1 MEPAGGLTR
10 FRGSGVMFRLRSRI
24 DYFVAFN
31 KRVVSA
37 VGFMSL

>member
-10 FRGSGVMFRLRSRI
+10 FRGSGVMFRLRSGI
-24 DYFVAFN
+24 DYLVSFSR
-31 KRVVSA
+31 RVVKA